1 MPRPAVVVVAAATAL
16 VLCGCSEGSKA
27 FDSNNPDGRP
37 MIPNQQVV
45 RSPAA
50 IEPDLPYATPP
61 LVQRL
66 PGPNGGVPGQVPE
79 TSGPQNPGGGTS
91 QSNQQ

>member
-1 MPRPAVVVVAAATAL
+1 VLRPAAAVLAAATAL

-27 FDSNNPDGRP
+27 FDSNAPDADP
-37 MIPNQQVV
+37 LIPNQQVV

-50 IEPDLPYATPP
+50 IEPDLPYSTPP

-91 QSNQQ
+91 QSNQK